1 MAIAGCDAGD
11 GEGEGF
17 GFSFALGAMAAIHCA
32 VRFHSFCDGFASFFL
47 AISPLNGR
55 RDSGWAVQVLY
66 LLGRSY
72 PIDRSDSSPVLMY
85 GPN

>member
-47 AISPLNGR
+47 AISPFNGR
-55 RDSGWAVQVLY
+55 RDSVGLPKFYTYWAVLTQL
-66 LLGRSY
+66 
-72 PIDRSDSSPVLMY
+72 IDLIAAQC
-85 GPN
+85 